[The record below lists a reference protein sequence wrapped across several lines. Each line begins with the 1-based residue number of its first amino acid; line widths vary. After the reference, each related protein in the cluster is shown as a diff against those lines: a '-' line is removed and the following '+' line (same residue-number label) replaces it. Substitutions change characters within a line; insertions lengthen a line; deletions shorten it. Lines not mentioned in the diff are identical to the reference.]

1 MEVRNQ
7 KLAQLLGATGQFF
20 IPVFQRDYSWKAKRH
35 CAQLWDDVVRAGSKA
50 REHFLGAI
58 VCSPAED
65 LATGFPRWQVI
76 DGQQRLTT
84 LTLLFTAMRDYLLET
99 ERKEVNGITAARI
112 EDEYLTNRH
121 ERKHHRYR
129 LLLRRHDRDALC
141 RLVDNKKP
149 FPEGVSAAIEAAYS
163 HFRQELRTA
172 NFAEVWRGIQ
182 SLRIVEVTLRGDD
195 DAQAIFESLN
205 ATGLALNKS
214 DLIRNCILMGLQE
227 EEQTA
232 MYNEYWI
239 VIEKLFRN
247 ENDRVFD
254 NFARDYLDLK
264 RRKEAQTRRESIYPE
279 FQSFWDN
286 REEGLDSALKDMVR
300 HARYYAAVLI
310 GPGETPAREERY
322 RGIRQLRAAPAIT
335 AMRLLACLE
344 NSADF
349 DEPDFGERDFL
360 EALDLIESYLVR
372 RSVCGESTRGY
383 DTVFAV
389 LTSKIGN
396 RRPLLDLKTAFRLLP
411 PGQGFPSN
419 DAFLHALRDRKVY
432 GLRVCKLILD
442 RLENHNTKEPSY
454 TGGYTIEHILPQN
467 PKLISQW
474 TDMLG
479 PDWQEVQETWVHRL
493 GNLTLTGYN
502 KEYSDRSFSEK
513 KTMAGGFRQSA
524 VRLNSFVADQ
534 ARWTATEIEERTNLL
549 AERALSIWPPLEVDQ
564 SVVDLAKVRERLQR
578 AEAAGRTVAK
588 IAMTPPIRRL
598 FGELQQGIVKLG
610 GDVTVIPEPKSVSY
624 HRTRY
629 FSEIVPQKNRLQ
641 LLLALE
647 FDQIEDPPKRAK
659 ELRSRVIGSQH
670 TEDSGTLCS
679 ITDRTSMVEALP
691 LIRQAHSAAG

>member
-7 KLAQLLGATGQFF
+7 KLAHLLGATGQFF
-20 IPVFQRDYSWKAKRH
+20 IPVFQRDYSWKAKKH
-35 CAQLWDDVVRAGSKA
+35 CAQLWNDVVRAGSEA
-50 REHFLGAI
+50 RKHFLGAI

-84 LTLLFTAMRDYLLET
+84 LTLLFAAMRDHLLET
-99 ERKEVNGITAARI
+99 EQQEVNGVTAARI

-121 ERKHHRYR
+121 GRKNHRYR
-129 LLLRRHDRDALC
+129 LLLRHHDRKALC

-149 FPEGVSAAIEAAYS
+149 RPDGVSAAIEAAYS
-163 HFRQELRTA
+163 HFRKKLREA
-172 NFAEVWRGIQ
+172 NFAEVWRGIL
-182 SLRIVEVTLRGDD
+182 SLGIVEVTLKGDD

-205 ATGLALNKS
+205 ATGLDLNKS
-214 DLIRNCILMGLQE
+214 DLIRNCILMGLPE
-227 EEQTA
+227 PEQTA
-232 MYNEYWI
+232 MYNEHWI
-239 VIEKLFRN
+239 VIESLFRN
-247 ENDRVFD
+247 EKDRVFD

-264 RRKEAQTRRESIYPE
+264 RRNKAQTRRESIYPE
-279 FQSFWDN
+279 FRSFWKE
-286 REEGLDSALKDMVR
+286 RRMSMGLDAALGDMVR
-300 HARYYAAVLI
+300 HARHYAAVLV
-310 GPGETPAREERY
+310 GPGKPSDREERY

-344 NSADF
+344 DA
-349 DEPDFGERDFL
+349 PDFEERDFL

-389 LTSKIGN
+389 LTSKIGD
-396 RRPLLDLKTAFRLLP
+396 RKPLLDLKTAFRLLP
-411 PGQGFPSN
+411 QGYGFPSN
-419 DAFLHALRDRKVY
+419 DAFFHALREKKVY
-432 GLRVCKLILD
+432 GLRACKLILD
-442 RLENHNTKEPSY
+442 RLENHGTKEPSS

-479 PDWQEVQETWVHRL
+479 SDWQAVQETWVHRL

-502 KEYSDRSFSEK
+502 KEYSDRSFREK
-513 KTMAGGFRQSA
+513 KTMDGGFRQSA

-564 SVVDLAKVRERLQR
+564 SLVDRARVRERRRQ
-578 AEAAGRTVAK
+578 AEAEERTVAK
-588 IAMTPPIRRL
+588 IAMLPPVLAL
-598 FGELQQGIVKLG
+598 FRQLQQRMVKLG
-610 GDVTVIPEPKSVSY
+610 GDLTEIPEWKSVSY

-629 FSEIVPQKNRLQ
+629 FAEIVPQKNRLQ

-647 FDQIEDPPKRAK
+647 FDQVEDPPKKAK

-670 TEDSGTLCS
+670 AEDSGTLYS
-679 ITDRTSMVEALP
+679 ITDRKTMEEALP